1 MPMHPHGHGFTHYG
15 VFGYEGEVWTIAG
28 VEFIPAAA
36 VKAGVAVVA
45 HHKVMP
51 FGHLPNAIAAV
62 APRVQVFMYG
72 VFRSEEHTSELQSRG
87 QLVCRL
93 LLEKKKKRYKNN
105 K

>member
-72 VFRSEEHTSELQSRG
+72 VFSIAQSLAHHPVMVVVLRNLG
-87 QLVCRL
+87 DQLFGYL
-93 LLEKKKKRYKNN
+93 FA
-105 K
+105 